1 MNVEKVK
8 NEIELAINTMWERQ
22 TPQSKNSFQT
32 VETVSQ
38 NLKYLGWNKN
48 LSFTHF
54 INWKT
59 VNLSLKILK
68 KINYNLLKIHIQLK
82 KANCVY
88 LQILYEQY
96 NITHEETNFVFKNSA
111 FREHE
116 PKRFYD

>member
-48 LSFTHF
+48 LSFTHPIF
-54 INWKT
+54 
-59 VNLSLKILK
+59 
-68 KINYNLLKIHIQLK
+68 
-82 KANCVY
+82 
-88 LQILYEQY
+88 
-96 NITHEETNFVFKNSA
+96 
-111 FREHE
+111 
-116 PKRFYD
+116 P